1 MKYTFI
7 FILVIIKNK
16 LLNIFIE
23 LVMRICVF
31 IDSYST
37 IIHTIMFSNILIE
50 KKYVYIIRKTWIK
63 ITFREKRNLHKFFI
77 YLSYK
82 MPLSNI
88 FFRFLQRTKYG
99 KIIYKFVEFGSIVMY
114 IVTYNNVD

>member
-16 LLNIFIE
+16 LINIFIE

-63 ITFREKRNLHKFFI
+63 ITFREKRNLHKFFYI
-77 YLSYK
+77 FIIQNAIVKYFLSLLTK
-82 MPLSNI
+82 NKIWQNNI
-88 FFRFLQRTKYG
+88 
-99 KIIYKFVEFGSIVMY
+99 
-114 IVTYNNVD
+114 